1 QRGLEAAIDRHHLA
15 GGLHLGAKAAV
26 GRRELVERP
35 ARDLYHDVIE
45 RGLEGRGRLLG
56 HRIRDLIETLPD
68 GDLRRDPRDRI
79 AGRLRGER
87 GAARY
92 PRVHLDNE
100 VRHLRVGLIGGRV
113 IRMQRELN
121 VAAALD
127 AEGTNDPES
136 RRAKHLV
143 FLVDQ
148 RLRGADY
155 DRAVGVY
162 QHRVKV
168 PNGAADD
175 ACVRAVAHH
184 LVLDLLPA
192 GARALAPTLSDG

>member
-1 QRGLEAAIDRHHLA
+1 M
-15 GGLHLGAKAAV
+15 GAKAAV

-35 ARDLYHDVIE
+35 ARDLHHDVIE

-56 HRIRDLIETLPD
+56 HRIRDLVETLAD
-68 GDLRRDPRDRI
+68 GDLRCDPRDRI
-79 AGRLRGER
+79 AGRLRCER

-100 VRHLRVGLIGGRV
+100 VRHLRVGLISGRV

-143 FLVDQ
+143 FLVGQ
-148 RLRGADY
+148 SLRGGDY
-155 DRAVGVY
+155 DRVAGVY
-162 QHRVKV
+162 PHRVKV
-168 PNGAADD
+168 LHVADGD
-175 ACVRAVAHH
+175 AGVRAVAHH

-192 GARALAPTLSDG
+192 GERALDQDLSDG